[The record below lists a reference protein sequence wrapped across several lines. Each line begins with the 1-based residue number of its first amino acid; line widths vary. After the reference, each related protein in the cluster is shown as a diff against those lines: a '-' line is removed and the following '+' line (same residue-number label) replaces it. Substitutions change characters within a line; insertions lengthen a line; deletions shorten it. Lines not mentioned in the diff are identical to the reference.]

1 VAGFV
6 GVWVLV
12 SLGLPLLQLVQA
24 GLTEAGPRAPA
35 WVFVQAGLRALML
48 AGVVAGVAVIT
59 AYPVARAASPSLLM
73 MLVLVAPLARAL
85 GVLGLGLAPGAGAV
99 LLAQSAGAIPLAAL
113 VVQLRLRGRPRA
125 WLEAAADLGA
135 GPWRRWWAIELPV
148 VAPALA
154 LGGGWAA
161 LWALGDVTTLELA
174 GGGKVYTLA
183 LLLRDAVISEA
194 NPRRAAVI
202 VGVLLLVAV
211 PCALAIARGLARLM
225 GEVTAS
231 ELPAGRGLRIAGWCG
246 VAIAGLPLL
255 GLVRHLSFVT
265 GGTSEPLLR
274 GLLARSVALTLGC
287 GLAAAGLGFALA
299 LARRPRGR
307 GDVVA
312 GLVLLP
318 LAVPPVVYGALMV
331 AVGRG
336 LGVRP
341 GLGLTFAALL
351 PELVALAYAGAVL
364 AVAGVQREVV
374 DAARDLGA
382 GPVARAVRV
391 WWPLLA
397 PAGLAWTLV
406 GFARGLA
413 DASVPAFTSGPGGG
427 TLAVGLAIV
436 ARGGEIGVVPRWA
449 LGLSLAPVAVVW
461 ICGWAWRRGR

>member
-1 VAGFV
+1 
-6 GVWVLV
+6 
-12 SLGLPLLQLVQA
+12 
-24 GLTEAGPRAPA
+24 
-35 WVFVQAGLRALML
+35 
-48 AGVVAGVAVIT
+48 
-59 AYPVARAASPSLLM
+59 
-73 MLVLVAPLARAL
+73 
-85 GVLGLGLAPGAGAV
+85 
-99 LLAQSAGAIPLAAL
+99 
-113 VVQLRLRGRPRA
+113 
-125 WLEAAADLGA
+125 
-135 GPWRRWWAIELPV
+135 
-148 VAPALA
+148 
-154 LGGGWAA
+154 
-161 LWALGDVTTLELA
+161 
-174 GGGKVYTLA
+174 
-183 LLLRDAVISEA
+183 
-194 NPRRAAVI
+194 
-202 VGVLLLVAV
+202 
-211 PCALAIARGLARLM
+211 M

-246 VAIAGLPLL
+246 VAVAGLPLL

-382 GPVARAVRV
+382 GPAARAVRV

-397 PAGLAWTLV
+397 PAWLAWTLV

-449 LGLSLAPVAVVW
+449 LGLSLAPVVVVW
-461 ICGWAWRRGR
+461 ISGWAWRRGR